1 LKEVLKEF
9 QTTNGTPIK
18 LDMMKS
24 PILSPKSPSETDFDT
39 PLARRLA
46 NKYFSP
52 VVSRNILTST
62 SSPAVLMC
70 LVAEKEGVDE
80 LNDNTSMTGDAVC
93 SDVARGVGNTLN
105 VMDDM
110 PHHISDKETPDEPS
124 IDVELSNLKSKS
136 PGRSTKTADLKVD
149 NIENRNPGIMRMQ
162 TTRQSKF
169 RTPYKNTQSLESND
183 IAPQTST
190 ERRKR
195 FVLTSRKSV
204 TAVSP
209 HSSASPG
216 QTGFRK
222 RKLDDSVGNDV
233 ESCVSVETPSK
244 RLRV

>member
-18 LDMMKS
+18 LDMIKS
-24 PILSPKSPSETDFDT
+24 PILSPKSPSESDFDT

-46 NKYFSP
+46 NKYLSP

-62 SSPAVLMC
+62 SSPSVLTC
-70 LVAEKEGVDE
+70 LAAEKVGVDD
-80 LNDNTSMTGDAVC
+80 LNDNTSTTVDAVC

-110 PHHISDKETPDEPS
+110 LHHISDKETPDEPS
-124 IDVELSNLKSKS
+124 LDVEISNPKSKS
-136 PGRSTKTADLKVD
+136 PGRSTKSADLKVD
-149 NIENRNPGIMRMQ
+149 NIENRKPGIMRIQ

-169 RTPYKNTQSLESND
+169 ITPYKNND